1 MTVDLN
7 PRLAELLAP
16 VTVDAYEQVNWP
28 PIRAAWIASWS
39 ADRCMACGR
48 RRPLTVHHLR
58 YRKAWIGGR
67 WQPARGA
74 AERTYDL
81 IELCVHCHLGKAE
94 DKCWRCRRQRR
105 LRTGERCRPCR
116 RHLLRGHKRYTPN
129 LADLTRRHVRRI
141 RRRNWW
147 RRPPTPAWIWSRT

>member
-1 MTVDLN
+1 VTVDLN

-39 ADRCMACGR
+39 VDRCMACGR
-48 RRPLTVHHLR
+48 ARRQPDDGWMRRRRTRRLEVHHGV
-58 YRKAWIGGR
+58 YRKAWIAGR

-74 AERTYDL
+74 GERAVDL
-81 IELCVHCHLGKAE
+81 IELCTRCH
-94 DKCWRCRRQRR
+94 
-105 LRTGERCRPCR
+105 RTG
-116 RHLLRGHKRYTPN
+116 LLAGHDRYTAN
-129 LADLTRRHVRRI
+129 LAELTRRHVRRV